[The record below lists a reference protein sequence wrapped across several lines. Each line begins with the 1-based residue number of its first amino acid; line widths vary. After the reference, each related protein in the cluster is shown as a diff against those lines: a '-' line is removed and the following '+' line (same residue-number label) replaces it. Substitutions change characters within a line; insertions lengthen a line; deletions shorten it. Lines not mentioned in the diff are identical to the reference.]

1 MISNNLEDKIYSV
14 LEPIIPFE
22 GVEIIYTKHYIK
34 DVYDGE
40 KYLGYDEKNH
50 LLLIR
55 DCMCYYCDYERSFDL
70 DVDMIIEALEKEGLD
85 VSFDK
90 IIMID
95 ESKTY
100 KFYLSIKKLK

>member
-14 LEPIIPFE
+14 LETIIPFE

-34 DVYDGE
+34 DVYDKE

-55 DCMCYYCDYERSFDL
+55 DCIGYSYDYERNFDL
-70 DVDMIIEALEKEGLD
+70 DVDIIIETLEKEGLD

-95 ESKTY
+95 EGKTY
-100 KFYLSIKKLK
+100 KFYLSIK